1 MMLSHKYRHILL
13 ASLLLGPSV
22 HAFAPNCNRAAVTK
36 STETPF
42 LSSSSTSHGL
52 QVSPSLN
59 YHPFKLT
66 PKSLTSLHMASDDWN
81 EAKYTESAWA
91 CIVALTKA
99 ADYYANNTVDSP
111 MLLDVLLN
119 PTKHSAGDDAD
130 SAKRTVEKV
139 LLKAGLDVSKL
150 RQDLEIHM
158 SKQPKLSGSSDQQ
171 KVMGRN
177 MIKLLEFARDTKQI
191 LGVSFVSW
199 LYDFYDYILNI
210 EYDDE
215 YYDGPLIF

>member
-1 MMLSHKYRHILL
+1 
-13 ASLLLGPSV
+13 
-22 HAFAPNCNRAAVTK
+22 
-36 STETPF
+36 
-42 LSSSSTSHGL
+42 
-52 QVSPSLN
+52 
-59 YHPFKLT
+59 
-66 PKSLTSLHMASDDWN
+66 MASDDWN

-158 SKQPKLSGSSDQQ
+158 SKQPKLSGSGDQQ

-191 LGVSFVSW
+191 LGDSFVSSEG
-199 LYDFYDYILNI
+199 LILALGKVDDLFTIDALRKQGKSYNDLLVAVQSIREKSGPAISRSAENMYDALNKYGVDFT
-210 EYDDE
+210 EQAE
-215 YYDGPLIF
+215 